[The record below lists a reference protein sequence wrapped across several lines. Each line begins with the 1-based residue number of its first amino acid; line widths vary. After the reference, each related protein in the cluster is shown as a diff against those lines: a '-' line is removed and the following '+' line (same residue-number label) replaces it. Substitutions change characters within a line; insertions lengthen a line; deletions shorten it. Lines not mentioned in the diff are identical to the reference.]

1 MIDRYYYDPF
11 VERDTESMAKA
22 TQDWSENKARQ
33 LEESMRH
40 NQAMEEMAKERL
52 QWEKER
58 MSQKYE
64 IELQ

>member
-1 MIDRYYYDPF
+1 
-11 VERDTESMAKA
+11 
-22 TQDWSENKARQ
+22 
-33 LEESMRH
+33 LEELMRH
-40 NQAMEEMAKERL
+40 NQAMEEMAKEHL

>member
-1 MIDRYYYDPF
+1 
-11 VERDTESMAKA
+11 MAKA

-40 NQAMEEMAKERL
+40 NQAMEKMAKERL